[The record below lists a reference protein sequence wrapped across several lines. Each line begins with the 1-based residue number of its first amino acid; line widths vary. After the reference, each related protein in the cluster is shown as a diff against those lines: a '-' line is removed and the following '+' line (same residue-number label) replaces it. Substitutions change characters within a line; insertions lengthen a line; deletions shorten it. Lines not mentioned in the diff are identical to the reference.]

1 MLRSWRSRWAESA
14 HRARGARQWWRAERE
29 SRPPAPFCRRRS
41 SLEDRLAKSIS
52 SGQRESHPHG
62 QLGGLW
68 SFRWTMSA
76 NGGTGETRTR
86 IDRVQAGYS
95 PLELRSRGARRNR
108 TFSPGF
114 GGPAGHHDSA
124 THEGLATKRPV
135 AGIEPLSLHRRW
147 SCGTPVASRGT
158 RDVRMC
164 SGWRTGIEPASA
176 GFTVCPRPR
185 RVPPPC
191 SFTSWVVVGSHQVL
205 PVFSR
210 ALSLD

>member
-29 SRPPAPFCRRRS
+29 SRPPAPFCRRRA
-41 SLEDRLAKSIS
+41 SLENRLTKSIS
-52 SGQRESHPHG
+52 SGQRESHPHS

-68 SFRWTMSA
+68 SFYWTMSA

-86 IDRVQAGYS
+86 INRVQAGYS

-135 AGIEPLSLHRRW
+135 AGFEPLSLHRRW
-147 SCGTPVASRGT
+147 SCDASCITRHKRRKNVFRVADGESN
-158 RDVRMC
+158 
-164 SGWRTGIEPASA
+164 
-176 GFTVCPRPR
+176 
-185 RVPPPC
+185 PPPQGHGLP
-191 SFTSWVVVGSHQVL
+191 SSQTSTATMFFTSWVVVGSHQVL